1 MKKLKKSSS
10 LFIKLIYGYI
20 LFGIILFISIGMAI
34 IYMSFD
40 YEQKVRDGVFINID
54 SSEILKDEYTLKD
67 DLNSVKK
74 SYYSWMELLDNEG
87 NVVDVKGNKRD
98 STIHYDNDELSKAVH
113 RGDNPYYADI
123 LVFDDNNGNKRYCL
137 IKYERDVLEFEGKFT
152 SSRKYFVIKNEQ
164 GVKINSILYKGGVIF
179 ILLCIMDA
187 AFLSLWI
194 NKKVKVPLKHIE
206 NGFLEIGTGN
216 LDVQLNFR
224 AEKEFEIIEEKFNS
238 MVKMLKNSIDEKEK
252 SEESK
257 KLMLLNLSHDIK
269 TPLATIRGY
278 VTALDN
284 GYVSE
289 EEKIKQYY
297 HTLVLKTERIS
308 DLIDELFYLLKIG
321 NEKYKITFTKTDIFE
336 FLRETVAEY
345 YNDIEE
351 KGLELEINIPDT
363 KCIKNISH
371 KLMKRAIGNLL
382 SNALKYS
389 ETGKKLI
396 ISAREKDGSVC
407 IVIQDEGKG
416 IPKEIKETLFE
427 PFVLGDA
434 ARQTCGGNG
443 LGLAIVKT
451 IVERHNGKVTY
462 VDTEVGA
469 RFEIFI

>member
-1 MKKLKKSSS
+1 MFKTEHKEEVLKNGQITVYPKESKVMVLDKEIKLTATEYRLLN
-10 LFIKLIYGYI
+10 LFISHCGQVFTKKQIFEALREEEYLGDDNVIMVHISNLRNKIKDDCKHPVYIKTIKGLGYKMNKVNI

-40 YEQKVRDGVFINID
+40 YEKKVRDGVFINID

-98 STIHYDNDELSKAVH
+98 STIHYDNDELSKAAH
-113 RGDNPYYADI
+113 RGDNTYYADI

-164 GVKINSILYKGGVIF
+164 GVKINSILYKGGGIF

-238 MVKMLKNSIDEKEK
+238 MVKMLKNSI
-252 SEESK
+252 
-257 KLMLLNLSHDIK
+257 
-269 TPLATIRGY
+269 RGY

-284 GYVSE
+284 GYVS
-289 EEKIKQYY
+289 
-297 HTLVLKTERIS
+297 
-308 DLIDELFYLLKIG
+308 
-321 NEKYKITFTKTDIFE
+321 
-336 FLRETVAEY
+336 
-345 YNDIEE
+345 
-351 KGLELEINIPDT
+351 
-363 KCIKNISH
+363 
-371 KLMKRAIGNLL
+371 
-382 SNALKYS
+382 
-389 ETGKKLI
+389 
-396 ISAREKDGSVC
+396 
-407 IVIQDEGKG
+407 
-416 IPKEIKETLFE
+416 
-427 PFVLGDA
+427 
-434 ARQTCGGNG
+434 
-443 LGLAIVKT
+443 
-451 IVERHNGKVTY
+451 
-462 VDTEVGA
+462 
-469 RFEIFI
+469 